1 VYNLTVEMLIIIPVD
16 NLDLDSACN
25 ELADFIKHNFK
36 IDSTVIISAQI
47 LQKKVV
53 IRSNGSKP
61 EALC

>member
-1 VYNLTVEMLIIIPVD
+1 MLIIIPVD